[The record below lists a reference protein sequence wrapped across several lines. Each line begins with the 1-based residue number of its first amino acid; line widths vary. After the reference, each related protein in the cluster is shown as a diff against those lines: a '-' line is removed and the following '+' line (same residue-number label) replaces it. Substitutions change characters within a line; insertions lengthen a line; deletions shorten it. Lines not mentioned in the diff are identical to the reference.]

1 MEIIAASN
9 EITLL
14 LVLGFGILNVWDI
27 TANAHRALRSALAVV
42 AMRFA
47 HVIDTTAR

>member
-14 LVLGFGILNVWDI
+14 IVLGFGILSVWDI
-27 TANAHRALRSALAVV
+27 TANAHRALRSAQVV

-47 HVIDTTAR
+47 HVIDTAAR

>member
-27 TANAHRALRSALAVV
+27 TANAHRALRSALALV

-47 HVIDTTAR
+47 HVIDTTAH

>member
-9 EITLL
+9 EITLVL
-14 LVLGFGILNVWDI
+14 ALGFGILVVWDI
-27 TANAHRALRSALAVV
+27 TANAHRALRSALTVV

-47 HVIDTTAR
+47 NFIDTTAR

>member
-1 MEIIAASN
+1 MEIIAAGN

-14 LVLGFGILNVWDI
+14 LVLGFGILSVWDM

-42 AMRFA
+42 AIRFA
-47 HVIDTTAR
+47 LVFDTTAR